1 MKKFIGLTL
10 IISMLFVL
18 AACGNNS
25 GNSKSISTTS
35 NSSTNDKANV
45 KDKKDNVT
53 LSFIHWR
60 GEDVE
65 VLNRI
70 IEKFEKEYSHIKVDT
85 QVFPSDQYQ
94 STAQAKIADG
104 SVGDVFTVFPGAQF
118 EAIANAGLFTD
129 LSSEKFVENF
139 EQGLIAAGQKDGKQ
153 YALPYQLVYNIPIY
167 NVSLFEKYQVDVP
180 KDWDSLL
187 AALEVFKQ
195 AGLTPIAFP
204 GADIGPG
211 QLMNSMVMNNAPDED
226 IFVKLEAGE
235 AKLTDEWWVKTLA
248 QFKELNDKGYLQ
260 KDAVGAKQDSSIAL
274 FVQEQAAILGTG
286 SFHLASNKAANEN
299 LKQGLLAPI
308 TVAEADT
315 VFEGIHTTTFMLAV
329 NNKSKHQ
336 EEAKLFIDYLSRP
349 DVASE
354 YANGTGQNVT
364 VKDVVY
370 TSDELN
376 IVSEWTSKKTR
387 FQPRFTIK
395 NGEVQ
400 KAVTNSIQAVLS
412 GVSAED
418 AAADAQAIVEQ
429 QIGN

>member
-1 MKKFIGLTL
+1 MKKWIGLTL
-10 IISMLFVL
+10 MIILAVVL
-18 AACGNNS
+18 TACGNN
-25 GNSKSISTTS
+25 GKNTAGTS
-35 NSSTNDKANV
+35 NTGAGSQASNGETSNKE
-45 KDKKDNVT
+45 NVT

-60 GEDVE
+60 GEDVQ
-65 VLNRI
+65 VLDSI
-70 IEKFEKEYSHIKVDT
+70 IAKFEQEYPHIKVET

-94 STAQAKIADG
+94 STAQAKLADG
-104 SVGDVFTVFPGAQF
+104 SVGDVFTAFPGAQF
-118 EAIANAGLFTD
+118 EAIAKAGLFAD
-129 LSSEKFVENF
+129 LSNESFVANF
-139 EQGLIAAGQKDGKQ
+139 EQGLITAGQKDGAQ

-167 NVSLFEKYQVDVP
+167 NIGLFEKYNVDVP

-195 AGLTPIAFP
+195 AGITPIAFP

-211 QLMNSMVMNNAPDED
+211 QLMNSMVMNNAPDEA
-226 IFVKLEAGE
+226 IFTKLEAGE
-235 AKLTDEWWVKTLA
+235 AKLTDDWWVKTLA

-286 SFHLASNKAANEN
+286 SFHLAANKASNPN

-308 TVAEADT
+308 TVSEAET

-329 NNKSKHQ
+329 NSKSKHQ
-336 EEAKLFIDYLSRP
+336 EQAKLFIEFLSRP
-349 DVASE
+349 AIAAE

-364 VKDVVY
+364 VKDVEY
-370 TSDELN
+370 TSEELN

-387 FQPRFTIK
+387 FQPRFTIT

-412 GVSAED
+412 GVSAEE